1 MDIQFVA
8 DQKGKVK
15 AVQVAIK
22 DWKEI
27 TLKAEAFDVANSIRQ
42 GLKEVELIESGQLK
56 AQTLDE
62 LLIQF

>member
-27 TLKAEAFDVANSIRQ
+27 TKKAEAFDIANSIRQ

-62 LLIQF
+62 LLNEL